1 MNAGK
6 LNIALDLANP
16 AGRQVV
22 VDLIR
27 WADVLTESFTPGVMA
42 EWGLDYDEVRRLNP
56 GIIMMS
62 SCLMGQ
68 TGPLSR
74 FSGYGN
80 LAAGLCGFTAVA
92 GWPDRPPAG
101 PFGAYT
107 DYIAP
112 RFAMA
117 ALLAALDHRLRSG
130 EGQYIDFAQGEA
142 ALHFLTPILLDR
154 EINGRL
160 AERAGNSD
168 LNMSPHGVYPAVEDD
183 AWVAIAC
190 ENDQQWQALAIV
202 IGQADLAGLTTPER
216 LTRRKELDAAVA
228 SWTCRRGQSVVQE
241 ELQSV
246 AVPAHVVQNSPECRN
261 DPQLSS
267 LGHFVTTDHAQL
279 GEVELEGTRI
289 YLSDTPARIGP
300 APTLGQHSLPVLE
313 EILGY
318 DEDRITGL
326 LVSGALQ

>member
-1 MNAGK
+1 MATDSSAIYQNMNAGK

-16 AGRQVV
+16 AGRDVV
-22 VDLIR
+22 FDLIR

-42 EWGLDYDEVRRLNP
+42 EWGMHYDEVRRLNP

-80 LAAGLCGFTAVA
+80 LAAGLCGFIAVA

-112 RFAMA
+112 RFALA
-117 ALLAALDHRLRSG
+117 ALLAALDYRRRSG
-130 EGQYIDFAQGEA
+130 EGQYIDFSQGEA
-142 ALHFLTPILLDR
+142 ALHFLTPILLDW

-168 LNMSPHGVYPAVEDD
+168 LNMSPHGVYPRGRARYLGGDR
-183 AWVAIAC
+183 
-190 ENDQQWQALAIV
+190 LR
-202 IGQADLAGLTTPER
+202 ER
-216 LTRRKELDAAVA
+216 PAVA
-228 SWTCRRGQSVVQE
+228 
-241 ELQSV
+241 
-246 AVPAHVVQNSPECRN
+246 NSGGC
-261 DPQLSS
+261 
-267 LGHFVTTDHAQL
+267 
-279 GEVELEGTRI
+279 
-289 YLSDTPARIGP
+289 
-300 APTLGQHSLPVLE
+300 
-313 EILGY
+313 
-318 DEDRITGL
+318 DR
-326 LVSGALQ
+326 